1 MWTFIDLFAGVGGF
15 RIALENLGCQ
25 CVFSSEIDPHSQ
37 KVYLA
42 NYGHLPDNQD
52 IRKLEAKTVPD
63 HDILCGGF
71 PCQAF
76 SIAGRKHG
84 FEDARGTLFFEVARI
99 LHEKKP
105 KAFILENV
113 QGLVHHD
120 RGKTLKTILDILEK
134 DLHYFVPS
142 PQILNA
148 RYFGV
153 PQNRPRIFIVGFRE
167 DLNIYHFS
175 YPQPTQQET
184 CLEDILEEKEVSVK
198 YYLSNQYLETL
209 FKHRARHQNKGNGFG
224 YEIISPDGIAN
235 AIVVGGMGKE
245 RNLVIDQRLTNF
257 TPVTRIKGEVNK
269 LFVRRMTPREWARLQ
284 GFPDSFQIVV
294 SDVQAYKQF
303 GNSVAIPVVEAVA
316 KEVIKALDLSRDSQ
330 ENIRFKELQG
340 RQLDLLS
347 I

>member
-1 MWTFIDLFAGVGGF
+1 MWTFIDLFAGIKGF

-167 DLNIYHFS
+167 DLNIYH
-175 YPQPTQQET
+175 
-184 CLEDILEEKEVSVK
+184 
-198 YYLSNQYLETL
+198 
-209 FKHRARHQNKGNGFG
+209 
-224 YEIISPDGIAN
+224 
-235 AIVVGGMGKE
+235 
-245 RNLVIDQRLTNF
+245 
-257 TPVTRIKGEVNK
+257 
-269 LFVRRMTPREWARLQ
+269 
-284 GFPDSFQIVV
+284 
-294 SDVQAYKQF
+294 
-303 GNSVAIPVVEAVA
+303 
-316 KEVIKALDLSRDSQ
+316 
-330 ENIRFKELQG
+330 
-340 RQLDLLS
+340 
-347 I
+347 